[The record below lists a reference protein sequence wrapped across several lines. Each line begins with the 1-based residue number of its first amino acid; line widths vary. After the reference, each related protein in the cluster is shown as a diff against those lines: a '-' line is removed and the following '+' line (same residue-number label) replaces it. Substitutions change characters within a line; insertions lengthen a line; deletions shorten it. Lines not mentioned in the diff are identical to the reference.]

1 MLIIFLQLFSL
12 PLLGLALLAAVDSGE
27 LGRRPLEQLQL
38 DAVSLSLCHHDQD
51 TLHQVGK
58 LNGLILQTQRALDSA
73 FTACETQA
81 LSSSIAYLVSFEA
94 CARAFLLPL
103 VRWGQSLEKKQEAW
117 AHHRRTL
124 AKEAFFLSLLSKNEI
139 PFHEIQLNSQAFE
152 SLDSAM
158 IRSPLKSFS
167 RLAEAAAQ
175 AHAGSSYIWPR
186 LWVARH
192 STFKQLMKLNMQRF
206 PHRELP
212 EIHKNSPLRW
222 RSLRA
227 SASAKSQSEC
237 RTQEQRAGFNYEV
250 LWTR

>member
-58 LNGLILQTQRALDSA
+58 LNSMILQTQLALDSA
-73 FTACETQA
+73 LTACETQA
-81 LSSSIAYLVSFEA
+81 LSSSVAYIVAFEA
-94 CARAFLLPL
+94 CARTFLLPL
-103 VRWGQSLEKKQEAW
+103 VKWGQSLEKKQESW
-117 AHHRRTL
+117 AYHRRTL
-124 AKEAFFLSLLSKNEI
+124 VKKAFFHSLLSKNEI
-139 PFHEIQLNSQAFE
+139 PLPEIQINSQAFE

-158 IRSPLKSFS
+158 IRSPLKNFS
-167 RLAEAAAQ
+167 RAAEAVAQ

-192 STFKQLMKLNMQRF
+192 SPFKHLMKLNMQRF

-212 EIHKNSPLRW
+212 EINKNSPLRW
-222 RSLRA
+222 RSLRGR
-227 SASAKSQSEC
+227 ASAKSQSEC
-237 RTQEQRAGFNYEV
+237 HTREQRAGFTYGV